1 MDRII
6 IAIVAFYLGMKYA
19 NMPATQQQQITGELI
34 PTFPGSPFAPSG
46 VATAENP
53 SGQTPGATLTLTPGA
68 QALLGGSTRPYSVS
82 MNSGGMS
89 GFGYMRNYI
98 PGSGMIYGHVE
109 SRSPIGY
116 DRSFTVQNYTNAD
129 FPGGHKFS
137 SD

>member
-82 MNSGGMS
+82 MNSGVLSYTHEKVIGS
-89 GFGYMRNYI
+89 QACLQRLHGRVRSSTGF
-98 PGSGMIYGHVE
+98 VE
-109 SRSPIGY
+109 GVP
-116 DRSFTVQNYTNAD
+116 
-129 FPGGHKFS
+129 
-137 SD
+137 